1 MYYNNNLLTGL
12 FVTGIAVL
20 ILPYGGVQGLVFLIA
35 GLICFIPGAYV
46 SILKTNHQFNK
57 MANNVSLIQ
66 HIIYIYLAVKGR
78 KGYDFYHLPLFN

>member
-1 MYYNNNLLTGL
+1 MRILDNNHVFTGL

-46 SILKTNHQFNK
+46 SILKGDHNF
-57 MANNVSLIQ
+57 SPILS
-66 HIIYIYLAVKGR
+66 
-78 KGYDFYHLPLFN
+78 